1 MHVERGLDRKL
12 CNRKAPLPIVFVD
25 WAKTGVVLKVLV
37 QFHQSTGSLIN
48 KLLGYLCQHGLQVQT
63 FGNMSLINLG
73 IHVGGNAMMGIQVN
87 SAATE
92 QDNFDG
98 SWSCFHKL

>member
-1 MHVERGLDRKL
+1 MG
-12 CNRKAPLPIVFVD
+12 
-25 WAKTGVVLKVLV
+25 KTGVAAEGINL
-37 QFHQSTGSLIN
+37 FSSSIDRIAHQQTAR
-48 KLLGYLCQHGLQVQT
+48 YLCQHGLQVQT
-63 FGNMSLINLG
+63 FGNASLINLG

-98 SWSCFHKL
+98 SLVLLSQALIPLRRI